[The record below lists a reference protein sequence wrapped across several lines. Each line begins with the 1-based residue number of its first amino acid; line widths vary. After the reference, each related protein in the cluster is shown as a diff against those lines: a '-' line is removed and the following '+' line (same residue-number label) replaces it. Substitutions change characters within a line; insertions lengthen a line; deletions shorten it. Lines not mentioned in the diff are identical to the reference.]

1 MTQLTNTP
9 YPVVCFG
16 EILWDILPTGTV
28 PGGAPMNVAYHLKKL
43 GIEPAMITRIGRDA
57 LGQSLIALMEKSNI
71 STDYFQMDE
80 LLPTGTVNAFIN
92 PDHEVSYD
100 IVMPVAWDQ
109 IGWEASLENL
119 VSRAVFFVFGSLAGR
134 NEISRTTLFRLME
147 AASFKVL
154 DINLR
159 APHYNKKIIDQLL
172 QQKIGLLK
180 LNASELE
187 LITGWFSTVSTE
199 TDRLQYL
206 QDKYQIAN
214 IVVTKGGD
222 GASFNSEGRVFHH
235 PGYPVKVGDTVG
247 SGDSFL
253 AALLS
258 KLAANVAPNEALRFA
273 CAVGA
278 LIASYHGACPEYNLS
293 EINPFLEKDL
303 VTI

>member
-1 MTQLTNTP
+1 MTELTTIN

-43 GIEPAMITRIGRDA
+43 GIQPALITRIGNDD
-57 LGQSLIALMEKSNI
+57 LGQSLIQLMAKNGI
-71 STDYFQMDE
+71 RTDFFQIDKDLSTGIVD
-80 LLPTGTVNAFIN
+80 AFIN
-92 PDHEVSYD
+92 PDNEVSYD
-100 IVMPVAWDQ
+100 IVMPVAWDK
-109 IGWEASLENL
+109 IAWMESLEKL
-119 VSRAVFFVFGSLAGR
+119 VSQAVFFVFGSLAGR
-134 NEISRTTLFRLME
+134 SGISRTTLFRLME
-147 AASFKVL
+147 VANFKVL

-159 APHYNKKIIDQLL
+159 APHYDKNTIDKLL
-172 QQKIGLLK
+172 QQKISLLK
-180 LNASELE
+180 LNESELE
-187 LITGWFSTVSTE
+187 LITGWFSSVTTQ
-199 TDRLQYL
+199 TDRLLYL
-206 QDKYQIAN
+206 QDKYQIPN

-222 GASFNSEGRVFHH
+222 GASFNSEGRIYHH

-258 KLAANVAPNEALRFA
+258 KLYTNVAPNEALRFA

-278 LIASYHGACPEYNLS
+278 LIASYHGACPEYS
-293 EINPFLEKDL
+293 IDEINPFLEKDL